1 MSADM
6 FQLIEA
12 PAGICFDMDHSIHLL
27 EEVGGHTAPL
37 PTSWKVKSYLHE
49 RRNYLYLWETKG
61 RSPAISE
68 TPARLV
74 ARALSL

>member
-27 EEVGGHTAPL
+27 EEVGGPYRPVT
-37 PTSWKVKSYLHE
+37 Y
-49 RRNYLYLWETKG
+49 
-61 RSPAISE
+61 
-68 TPARLV
+68 
-74 ARALSL
+74 